1 MIKKV
6 CIESCF
12 ERFPYLREF
21 HVYIDGNN
29 VAYHRFKKDKNPVL
43 NDLILM
49 LNYIVNN
56 LGFKKENIHC
66 ICDPAL
72 KYHIDKPVDF
82 EALTKEGVI
91 IEAPKIA
98 DEFILSFALK
108 HEYCLIISNDK
119 FRDYFDQLPSK
130 NWIKERRVSFMII
143 GEEVCLSPN
152 VDYDKIDV
160 LPLNDKINNNK
171 TKEFETKITTLE
183 VLKNIEE
190 TEGEFDL
197 Y

>member
-1 MIKKV
+1 M

-21 HVYIDGNN
+21 NIYIDVNN
-29 VAYHRFKKDKNPVL
+29 VAYNRFKRNRKPVL

-49 LNYIVNN
+49 LNYLINVQ
-56 LGFKKENIHC
+56 GFKKENIDC
-66 ICDPAL
+66 ICDPGL
-72 KYHIDKPVDF
+72 RFHIDKPVEF
-82 EALTKEGVI
+82 EALIKDGVI
-91 IEAPKIA
+91 KEAPKIA

-108 HEYCLIISNDK
+108 HEFCFIVSNDK
-119 FRDYFDQLPSK
+119 FREYIDQLPSK
-130 NWIKERRVSFMII
+130 QWIIERRVSFMFI
-143 GEEVCLSPN
+143 GDDVCLSPN

-160 LPLNDKINNNK
+160 LPLSDKINK
-171 TKEFETKITTLE
+171 EIEEFETKITTLE